1 MSLLWE
7 EAAYRQDS
15 ATCGR
20 KKVWS
25 AQDLS
30 RPLHPHLGGEKRST
44 YESCFVTCQSFGSTS
59 ELQLFWV
66 MDLGSGKRLCGK
78 PSICISEKHIWF
90 LYGYFC
96 VFWQEKSNSK
106 RTCSEEL
113 DYSLHVYSN
122 PELHNCM
129 KNCVQKCFLISAYNS
144 LGTKSLLFVKETETF
159 AR

>member
-78 PSICISEKHIWF
+78 PSICISEKHIRF
-90 LYGYFC
+90 LYGYFG

-106 RTCSEEL
+106 KDMLRGVGLQLTRVFEPRVTQLHEEL
-113 DYSLHVYSN
+113 CAEMLSDFCLQQPRYKIPVICKGN
-122 PELHNCM
+122 RNVC
-129 KNCVQKCFLISAYNS
+129 
-144 LGTKSLLFVKETETF
+144 
-159 AR
+159 